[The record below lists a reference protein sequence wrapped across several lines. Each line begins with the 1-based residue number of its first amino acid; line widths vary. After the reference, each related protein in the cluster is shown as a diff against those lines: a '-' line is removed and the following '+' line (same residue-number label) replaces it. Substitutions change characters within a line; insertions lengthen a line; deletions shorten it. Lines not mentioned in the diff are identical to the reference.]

1 MTTEIYGKYKRSSTT
16 PSDIE
21 SWYINDVLLK
31 QNETVLDNLILII
44 NSIKRDDNHND
55 NNIVNVPIL
64 SNTTFKGIFKK
75 KANTDKYTAFN
86 LKLYDGLKL
95 RKEYTYKNK
104 LIEIPQLKEIYGMI
118 DTISTVLT
126 KKYTSKDEY
135 RNEIIEINNILDSI
149 IKVFN
154 NEDRD
159 TVDIVLDSNLTIQI
173 YLIKDSM
180 VIKFKLKNSLVT
192 IGYINDPFVIN
203 LYSKI
208 IHLKYNIKLLAW
220 NFSQIKSI

>member
-1 MTTEIYGKYKRSSTT
+1 MTTEIYGKYKKNLTT

-31 QNETVLDNLILII
+31 QNETVLDNLIFII
-44 NSIKRDDNHND
+44 NSIKRDDSHND
-55 NNIVNVPIL
+55 NNIVNIPIL
-64 SNTTFKGIFKK
+64 SNTTFKGIF
-75 KANTDKYTAFN
+75 T
-86 LKLYDGLKL
+86 
-95 RKEYTYKNK
+95 
-104 LIEIPQLKEIYGMI
+104 QLKEIYGMI

-135 RNEIIEINNILDSI
+135 RNGIIEINKILDSI

-208 IHLKYNIKLLAW
+208 IHLKDNIKLLAW
-220 NFSQIKSI
+220 NFNQIKSI